1 LTEKQLGGAPRLA
14 LFETWAFQLPIQK
27 SGHEPLTPLMNGSEN
42 QELVVQAVCCAL
54 LENHEKCGTPFIF
67 AANGS
72 RLRVYSPEKCATRR
86 LKSASSRA
94 SFNLYLS

>member
-1 LTEKQLGGAPRLA
+1 
-14 LFETWAFQLPIQK
+14 
-27 SGHEPLTPLMNGSEN
+27 MNGSEN

>member
-1 LTEKQLGGAPRLA
+1 
-14 LFETWAFQLPIQK
+14 
-27 SGHEPLTPLMNGSEN
+27 MNGSEN

-72 RLRVYSPEKCATRR
+72 RLRVYSPEKCATRQR
-86 LKSASSRA
+86 RVAEPTEFGLG
-94 SFNLYLS
+94 

>member
-1 LTEKQLGGAPRLA
+1 
-14 LFETWAFQLPIQK
+14 
-27 SGHEPLTPLMNGSEN
+27 MNGSEN

-72 RLRVYSPEKCATRR
+72 RLRVYSPEKCATRLFR
-86 LKSASSRA
+86 NILT
-94 SFNLYLS
+94 

>member
-1 LTEKQLGGAPRLA
+1 
-14 LFETWAFQLPIQK
+14 
-27 SGHEPLTPLMNGSEN
+27 MNGSEN

-72 RLRVYSPEKCATRR
+72 RLRVYSPEKCATRQ
-86 LKSASSRA
+86 LLTLPGMAFWA
-94 SFNLYLS
+94 PANF

>member
-1 LTEKQLGGAPRLA
+1 
-14 LFETWAFQLPIQK
+14 
-27 SGHEPLTPLMNGSEN
+27 MNGSEN

-72 RLRVYSPEKCATRR
+72 RLRVYSPEKCATRP
-86 LKSASSRA
+86 
-94 SFNLYLS
+94 N